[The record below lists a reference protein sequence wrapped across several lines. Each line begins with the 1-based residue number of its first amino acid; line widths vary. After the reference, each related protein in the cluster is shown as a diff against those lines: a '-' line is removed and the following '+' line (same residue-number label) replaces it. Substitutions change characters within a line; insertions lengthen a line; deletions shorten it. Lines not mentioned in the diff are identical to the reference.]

1 MGCAS
6 NVAVQNSAHYRNM
19 TCEELTAALDKMKQQ
34 VATKQQHKEM
44 NRTVDTGTTVAAQGA
59 SLAGVPYVGGVVSIA
74 KTLFNHNKQTTENR
88 ASTAENAYYTVENI
102 AYEKGC
108 L

>member
-6 NVAVQNSAHYRNM
+6 STSTEDNAFYRNM
-19 TCEELTAALDKMKQQ
+19 SCEELSVELDEMRSKI
-34 VATKQQHKEM
+34 ASKEK
-44 NRTVDTGTTVAAQGA
+44 NKEIGRTVDTGTTVAAQGA

-74 KTLFNHNKQTTENR
+74 KTLFNHSKQTTANR
-88 ASTAENAYYTVENI
+88 VSNVENAYYTAENI